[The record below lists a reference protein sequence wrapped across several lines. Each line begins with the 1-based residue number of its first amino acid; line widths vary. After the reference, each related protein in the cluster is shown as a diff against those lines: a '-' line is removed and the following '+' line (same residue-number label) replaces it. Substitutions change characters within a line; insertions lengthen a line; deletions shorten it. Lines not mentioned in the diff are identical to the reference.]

1 MNVSEC
7 VNVRGCVHVEG
18 FVRLCEVHMCET
30 KPHCVRV
37 CMCTLG
43 RMCVRVSRS
52 EHARVSVMGMEVSL
66 LWMRVYACVRGV
78 SRCVGVPHIHV

>member
-37 CMCTLG
+37 CMCALG
-43 RMCVRVSRS
+43 RMC
-52 EHARVSVMGMEVSL
+52 EGE
-66 LWMRVYACVRGV
+66 
-78 SRCVGVPHIHV
+78 